1 MVTDIVYR
9 TMAANGG
16 RTLGQ
21 AKRGRSSM
29 DTGVVE
35 DGGLLLQWTD
45 TRMRFKVEKRSIVEV
60 LLLPFLRLN
69 GRESPSQAAVR

>member
-1 MVTDIVYR
+1 MTDIVYR
-9 TMAANGG
+9 TMAADGG

-21 AKRGRSSM
+21 VKRGRSSM
-29 DTGVVE
+29 DKGVVE

-60 LLLPFLRLN
+60 LLLPFPRLKR
-69 GRESPSQAAVR
+69 RESPSKAAVR